1 MLTDQQVDHYQT
13 FGFVVLPGYLGER
26 ETATLGQELDQALR
40 GGYGAHFGDRAASGG
55 IFGHWLPMMS
65 GQRTPVSLALVED
78 ARFLGA
84 ASELLG
90 ARALPTYAEGHL
102 LSGEAGFHTDCGTGS
117 QGVKFAA
124 YLEPLAAASGALQL
138 MPGSH
143 YADFGAAIA
152 AWETRN
158 PAMDA
163 EHLRRKITSLP
174 CYPAETRPGD
184 VIAFNWHTW
193 HASIGGQDRHQWT
206 ISYAQDPRT
215 IDEAKRLRQ
224 FFQSVVP
231 AGDEPYDHAAYPCYD
246 EHWLAADPADATRAN
261 LAKRMRELGLFE
273 IAHGR

>member
-1 MLTDQQVDHYQT
+1 MLTGRQVDHYQA
-13 FGFVVLPGYLGER
+13 FGFVVLPGYLGEG
-26 ETATLGQELDQALR
+26 ETADLGRELDQALR
-40 GGYGAHFGDRAASGG
+40 DGYGARFGDREASGG
-55 IFGHWLPMMS
+55 IFGRWLPMMS

-84 ASELLG
+84 AGQLLG
-90 ARALPTYAEGHL
+90 ARALPAYAQGHL
-102 LSGEAGFHTDCGTGS
+102 LSGEAGLHTDCGTGS

-124 YLEPLAAASGALQL
+124 YLEPLTAARGALRL

-143 YADFGAAIA
+143 HADFGAAVA

-163 EHLRRKITSLP
+163 GQLRRKITGLP

-184 VIAFNWHTW
+184 VIAFSWHTW
-193 HASIGGQDRHQWT
+193 HASIGGQARRQWT

-215 IDEAKRLRQ
+215 IDEAKRLRK

-231 AGDEPYDHAAYPCYD
+231 DGDEPYDHAAYPCYD

-261 LAKRMRELGLFE
+261 RAKRMRDLGLFE